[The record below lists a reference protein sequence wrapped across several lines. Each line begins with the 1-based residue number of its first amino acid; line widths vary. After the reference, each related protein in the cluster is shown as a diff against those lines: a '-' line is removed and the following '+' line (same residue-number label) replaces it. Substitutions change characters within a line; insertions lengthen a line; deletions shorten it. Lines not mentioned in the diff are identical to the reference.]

1 MYVGLMGGVPFKCG
15 GDRVADGDAMRAT
28 ALVVAAD
35 QRPEGGGP
43 RTGNVRVVVDPGA
56 RQQVL
61 EAELRLDKE
70 RWLVPGMDIE
80 VMLSPDRTTF
90 DVDWDKVPTIEE
102 RVAANDPTLA
112 DPAGALRKVAHVLG
126 YTQADT
132 GSSRAEH
139 FQQALEEA
147 GRRTPPPGKVRAVVV
162 IVAMRGAMAGAS
174 GPDLIGSDEVSF
186 QRPSATVLSV
196 NVPGRSPYAV
206 YLRTFKIPRTSR
218 TDYTGAGYPALV
230 SQSDPGDVEIL
241 WDEVPSVESQV
252 TDRIASG
259 VALAESRRAA
269 MTEQWQEAL
278 AQAGGDAAGG
288 GMSPEGGA
296 ALADAMG
303 PEMRKLAADSARR
316 ALQYV
321 QDPAMR
327 KTMIEQYRAAGIEI
341 PEEE

>member
-1 MYVGLMGGVPFKCG
+1 MGVFKRRGDG
-15 GDRVADGDAMRAT
+15 GDGGAVSST
-28 ALVVAAD
+28 ALVVNAD
-35 QRPEGGGP
+35 LRPEGGGP
-43 RTGNVRVVVDPGA
+43 RTGSVRVVVDPGP

-80 VMLSPDRTTF
+80 VLLAPDRGTF
-90 DVDWDKVPTIEE
+90 DVDWDTVPTIEE

-112 DPAGALRKVAHVLG
+112 DPAGALRRVAHVLG
-126 YTQADT
+126 STQADT
-132 GSSRAEH
+132 GSARAEH
-139 FQQALEEA
+139 FQSALEEA

-174 GPDLIGSDEVSF
+174 GPELIGSDEVSF
-186 QRPSATVLSV
+186 QRRSAAVLSV
-196 NVPGRSPYAV
+196 NVPGRAPYAV
-206 YLRTFKIPRTSR
+206 YLSAFRIPRGSR

-230 SQSDPGDVEIL
+230 SESDPGDVEIL

-252 TDRIASG
+252 SDRIASAT
-259 VALAESRRAA
+259 ALAESRRAA
-269 MTEQWQEAL
+269 MNEQLQAALREAG
-278 AQAGGDAAGG
+278 ADAKGS

-296 ALADAMG
+296 DFAAAMG
-303 PEMRKLAADSARR
+303 PEMRKLAADSARQ

-327 KTMIEQYRAAGIEI
+327 KTMIEQYRAAGIEV

>member
-1 MYVGLMGGVPFKCG
+1 MGFFKRG
-15 GDRVADGDAMRAT
+15 GDRVTDGGATRAT

-43 RTGNVRVVVDPGA
+43 RTGVVRVVVDPGA
-56 RQQVL
+56 SQRVL
-61 EAELRLDKE
+61 EGEIRLDKE
-70 RWLVPGMDIE
+70 RWLVPGMD
-80 VMLSPDRTTF
+80 VVVTLSPDRASF
-90 DVDWDKVPTIEE
+90 DVDWDTVPPIEE
-102 RVAANDPTLA
+102 RVGANDPTLA

-132 GSSRAEH
+132 GTSRAEH
-139 FQQALEEA
+139 FQAALEEA

-162 IVAMRGAMAGAS
+162 IVAMRGAMVGAS
-174 GPDLIGSDEVSF
+174 GPELIGSDEVSF

-196 NVPGRSPYAV
+196 NVPGRPPYAV
-206 YLRTFKIPRTSR
+206 YLRKFRIPRTSR

-230 SQSDPGDVEIL
+230 SQSDPNDVEII

-252 TDRIASG
+252 SDRIASSM
-259 VALAESRRAA
+259 ALAESRNAA
-269 MTEQWQEAL
+269 MTEQWQAAL

-288 GMSPEGGA
+288 GMTPEGGA
-296 ALADAMG
+296 AFADAMT
-303 PEMRKLAADSARR
+303 PEMRKLAADGARQ

-327 KTMIEQYRAAGIEI
+327 KMLLDQYRAAGIEV

>member
-1 MYVGLMGGVPFKCG
+1 M
-15 GDRVADGDAMRAT
+15 ADGDALRTT

-35 QRPEGGGP
+35 LRPEGGGP

-56 RQQVL
+56 HQRVL
-61 EAELRLDKE
+61 EAEIRLDKE
-70 RWLVPGMDIE
+70 RWLVPGMDVE

-90 DVDWDKVPTIEE
+90 DVDWDTVPTIQE

-132 GSSRAEH
+132 GTSRAEH
-139 FQQALEEA
+139 FQAALEEA
-147 GRRTPPPGKVRAVVV
+147 GRRTPPPGKVRAVVM
-162 IVAMRGAMAGAS
+162 IVAMRGAMAGGG
-174 GPDLIGSDEVSF
+174 GPDFIGSDEVSN
-186 QRPSATVLSV
+186 QRRSETVLSV
-196 NVPGRSPYAV
+196 NVPGRPPYAV
-206 YLRTFKIPRTSR
+206 FLRKFKIPRTSR
-218 TDYTGAGYPALV
+218 SDYTGAGYPALV
-230 SQSDPGDVEIL
+230 SQSNPNDVEIL

-252 TDRIASG
+252 SDRIASG
-259 VALAESRRAA
+259 MALAQSRQAA
-269 MTEQWQEAL
+269 MTEQMQAAL

-296 ALADAMG
+296 AFAAAMG

-327 KTMIEQYRAAGIEI
+327 KTMIEQYRAAGIEL
-341 PEEE
+341 PDEE

>member
-1 MYVGLMGGVPFKCG
+1 
-15 GDRVADGDAMRAT
+15 VADGDAVRAT
-28 ALVVAAD
+28 AMVVAAD
-35 QRPEGGGP
+35 LRPESEGP
-43 RTGNVRVVVDPGA
+43 RTGSVRVVVDPGA

-70 RWLVPGMDIE
+70 RWLVPGMDME
-80 VMLSPDRTTF
+80 VRLSPERATF
-90 DVDWDKVPTIEE
+90 DVDWAKVPTIQE

-112 DPAGALRKVAHVLG
+112 DPAGALRRVAHVLG

-147 GRRTPPPGKVRAVVV
+147 GRQIPPPGKVRAVVV

-174 GPDLIGSDEVSF
+174 GPDLIRSDEASF
-186 QRPSATVLSV
+186 RRPSATVLSV
-196 NVPGRSPYAV
+196 NVPGGSPYAV
-206 YLRTFKIPRTSR
+206 YLAKFKIPRTSR
-218 TDYTGAGYPALV
+218 IDYTGAGYPALV
-230 SQSDPGDVEIL
+230 SRSDPNDVEIL

-252 TDRIASG
+252 SDRIAGSMA
-259 VALAESRRAA
+259 VAESRRAA
-269 MTEQWQEAL
+269 MSEQWQEAL

-296 ALADAMG
+296 AFAGAMG
-303 PEMRKLAADSARR
+303 PEMRKLAADSARQ